1 MAMSIIISAPRPAPS
16 FTPLFVAI
24 DRGFLDEE
32 QLDATIKYHVGV
44 AGLVAGEV
52 DFLGNDLG
60 HVDFLNGANIR
71 RICGHSNRGGEHVLV
86 MRPELDSVEQLKE
99 VTIGG
104 EQNVIELG
112 DILSHYGLN
121 LKSSGITT
129 TLIEGSHPRQ
139 FEALKRGI
147 GDGAMLG
154 TPWWIY
160 AVKEGYKNMGSGAEY
175 GPGLPTSGI
184 SVTAEKIAKNPKQ
197 VSGFVKAYVKSMQYC
212 RENITETLETM
223 LKYSGEWGVDN
234 LETARMVYDSRVP
247 YWSAEVDVEAVAKL
261 LKQTSEELGKEPVP
275 VENFLDLRFLE
286 EALDERVKV

>member
-1 MAMSIIISAPRPAPS
+1 MATSIIISGPRPAPS
-16 FTPLFVAI
+16 FTPMFVAI

-32 QLDATIKYHVGV
+32 QLDATIKYNVGV
-44 AGLVAGEV
+44 KALVSGEV

-60 HVDFLNGANIR
+60 HVDFLNGADIR
-71 RICGHSNRGGEHVLV
+71 RVCGHSNSGGEHVLV
-86 MRPELDSVEQLKE
+86 MRPEFDSVEQLKE
-99 VTIGG
+99 VTVGA
-104 EQNVIELG
+104 EQNVIELRH
-112 DILSHYGLN
+112 ILSHYGLN
-121 LKSSGITT
+121 LETSGITT

-184 SVTAEKIAKNPKQ
+184 SVTAEKIAKNPKL
-197 VSGFVKAYVKSMQYC
+197 VGGFVKAYVKSMRYC
-212 RENITETLETM
+212 QENMMGTLETM

-234 LETARMVYDSRVP
+234 LETARMVYDSKAP
-247 YWSAEVDVEAVAKL
+247 HWSAEVDIEAVAEL
-261 LKQTSEELGKEPVP
+261 LKQTSEKLGKEPVP

-286 EALDERVKV
+286 EALHERVNV